1 MISAYIY
8 YIIPFAMDKIN
19 VTGSQKVKKGIK
31 RGGNFAFLAAILCL
45 VCSLLLAVETL
56 RIEKNQ
62 NALAE
67 LYDEYN
73 NYVTVSQLLRQGSDE
88 LTEQVRLYAVTGD
101 LRYMNAYFHEA
112 NVNRS
117 RDRALQMLREH
128 DDPFDALP
136 SLSEALQY
144 SVDLM
149 RIEFRSMK
157 LISQAYGR
165 GTDGIPYEEV
175 RDFAL
180 TPEEE
185 GMTPEEKKEYGLS
198 LLFDEVYE
206 NEKIK
211 IWDKTDSVLNSAI
224 THTDELLTDL
234 SDGQEN
240 SIARQRIYLLLFIAS
255 VIALGAIILRRTRT
269 DIIREEKLED
279 VEMRS
284 EQLSEELAEATV
296 RANEDPLTGLYN
308 RAAYKARIDALQK
321 DGKRDFAIL
330 AWDINDLKRVNDNY
344 GHDVG
349 DIYIRNCCDVFCEIF
364 HKKSVYRTGGDEF
377 AVVLTGDDFE
387 RRDELMEKLKK
398 AETDAERI
406 PTFDAGKA
414 GFAYGLAVFRRS
426 GKQTAEE
433 VQKQADERMYEK
445 KREMKNK

>member
-1 MISAYIY
+1 
-8 YIIPFAMDKIN
+8 MDKIN
-19 VTGSQKVKKGIK
+19 ETGSQEVKKGIK
-31 RGGNFAFLAAILCL
+31 RGGTFAFIAAILCL
-45 VCSLLLAVETL
+45 VCSLLLAVETM

-62 NALAE
+62 SALAE

-73 NYVTVSQLLRQGSDE
+73 NYVTVSQLLRLGSDE
-88 LTEQVRLYAVTGD
+88 LSEQVRLYAVTGD
-101 LRYMNAYFHEA
+101 LQYMNAYFQEA
-112 NVNRS
+112 NVTRS

-128 DDPFDALP
+128 DDPFEALP
-136 SLSEALQY
+136 HLAEALQY

-149 RIEFRSMK
+149 RIEFKSMK
-157 LISQAYGR
+157 LVSQAYGR
-165 GTDGIPYEEV
+165 GADGIPYEEV
-175 RDFAL
+175 RDAAL

-185 GMTPEEKKEYGLS
+185 AMTAAEKREYGLF

-206 NEKIK
+206 NEKGK
-211 IWDKTDSVLNSAI
+211 IWDKTDSVLQSAI
-224 THTDELLTDL
+224 IHTDELLTDI
-234 SDGQEN
+234 SAAQEN
-240 SIARQRIYLLLFIAS
+240 SIARQRIYLILFIAS
-255 VIALGAIILRRTRT
+255 VIALGSIIIARTKT

-279 VEMRS
+279 VEMLS
-284 EQLSEELAEATV
+284 EHLSEELAEATV

-308 RAAYKARIDALQK
+308 RAAYKARIEALQK

-364 HKKSVYRTGGDEF
+364 NKKSVYRTGGDEF
-377 AVVLTGDDFE
+377 AVVLVGDDFE
-387 RRDELMEKLKK
+387 RRDELMEKLKA
-398 AETDAERI
+398 AETSAEKI

-426 GKQTAEE
+426 GGKTAEE
-433 VQKQADERMYEK
+433 VQKQADELMYEK